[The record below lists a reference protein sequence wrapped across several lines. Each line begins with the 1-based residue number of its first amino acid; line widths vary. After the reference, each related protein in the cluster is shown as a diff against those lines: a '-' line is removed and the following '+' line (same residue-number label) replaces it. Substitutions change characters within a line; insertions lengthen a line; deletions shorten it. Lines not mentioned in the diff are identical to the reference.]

1 MNVIVAGVA
10 MDSGPLGIHGNGWTA
25 VAALSIVGLVLM
37 LGALRSAR
45 RAPVYVVRDIG
56 RRR

>member
-1 MNVIVAGVA
+1 MNVIIAGVG
-10 MDSGPLGIHGNGWTA
+10 MDSMPLGAGGGA
-25 VAALSIVGLVLM
+25 VPLILGLSAVGLILM

-56 RRR
+56 RRF